1 MYQNGQKDSIFVI
14 VNVYAASKKAGKRW
28 RQARRLLDER
38 NLNCQYALTGQRG
51 TAVELALGACERGY
65 RRFLAV
71 GGDGTVHDVLNGI
84 VSYSQEH
91 HQTDPLSA
99 FTLGVIPMGSGNDW
113 IKSLGIKSSVKD
125 AVEAIAS
132 GHTVGQ
138 DVVKLSCR
146 SLESD
151 EESVSYMANVGG
163 VGIDAKVCEIVNNR
177 KKHGEGGKILY
188 VKALIKSLRERKASA
203 LKVFIDG
210 VQVYDGNYLSIAF
223 GIGKY
228 SGGGMR
234 QTPDAVINDGLLDM
248 TIIPDIP
255 LMRIAREVYKLFTG
269 AFLTIPELIAVKS
282 RSVLITSAEGHT
294 NLIEVDG
301 EIVGRTPMKAE
312 VLEGS
317 INVYAGST
325 FKVK

>member
-1 MYQNGQKDSIFVI
+1 MYQSAQKDSIFVI

-28 RQARRLLDER
+28 RQARRLLEER
-38 NLNCQYALTGQRG
+38 NVDCQYALTGQMG
-51 TAVELALGACERGY
+51 TAVELALDACERGY

-151 EESVSYMANVGG
+151 AESVS
-163 VGIDAKVCEIVNNR
+163 
-177 KKHGEGGKILY
+177 
-188 VKALIKSLRERKASA
+188 
-203 LKVFIDG
+203 
-210 VQVYDGNYLSIAF
+210 
-223 GIGKY
+223 
-228 SGGGMR
+228 
-234 QTPDAVINDGLLDM
+234 
-248 TIIPDIP
+248 
-255 LMRIAREVYKLFTG
+255 
-269 AFLTIPELIAVKS
+269 
-282 RSVLITSAEGHT
+282 
-294 NLIEVDG
+294 
-301 EIVGRTPMKAE
+301 
-312 VLEGS
+312 
-317 INVYAGST
+317 
-325 FKVK
+325 